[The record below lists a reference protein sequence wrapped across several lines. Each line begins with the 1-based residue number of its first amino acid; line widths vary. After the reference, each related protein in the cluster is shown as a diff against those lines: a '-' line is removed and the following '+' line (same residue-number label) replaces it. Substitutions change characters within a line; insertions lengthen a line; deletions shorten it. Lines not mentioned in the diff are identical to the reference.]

1 MAPDRIR
8 SLDTLTPSSSPGTIP
23 PLRAEDALRRRLKRN
38 RALATSLL
46 IGMGVVFIGTHF
58 IAAPGFSIGLLR
70 ATSEAGIVG
79 GLADWFAV
87 TALFRHPLGLPIPH
101 TAIVPKSK
109 ERIGQTL
116 GRFIE
121 RHFFTQ
127 EVLIKKLRNAHAAQ
141 RFATWLSAP
150 ATAPVIANAVVAAM
164 PYLVRSL
171 DSHDL
176 REFVRRTLGKQIR
189 QADIAPVIGRAI
201 HMITESGEADVLF
214 ERTLGVAARWLEENR
229 DQIYSLVQQRS
240 RWWIPRTINRKIADA
255 IITGCADLLN
265 DLREPESEIRLK
277 FRQAL
282 AGLIDELLNSSEQRK
297 QINASK
303 NRILDHP
310 DVKAWVAAVWRETSR
325 VTLED
330 LSQPNSK
337 ARAAVEKICMLIGR
351 TLAND
356 NAMSRHID
364 EFLEELAVYLVSW
377 RHEIGAFVA
386 EVVRSWDSPTLVE
399 RLELVVGS
407 DLQYIRMNGTIVGAL
422 AGCLIFLGSQLIG

>member
-8 SLDTLTPSSSPGTIP
+8 SLDTPTPSSPPGTIP
-23 PLRAEDALRRRLKRN
+23 PARTEDALRRRLKRN

-46 IGMGVVFIGTHF
+46 VAMGAVFVATHF
-58 IAAPGFSIGLLR
+58 IADPNFSTRLLR
-70 ATSEAGIVG
+70 STSEAGIIG

-101 TAIVPKSK
+101 TAIIPNSQ

-121 RHFFTQ
+121 RHFLTK
-127 EVLIKKLRNAHAAQ
+127 EVLLQKLRNAHAAQ

-150 ATAPVIANAVVAAM
+150 ATAPIIANAVVAAL

-171 DSHDL
+171 DSRDL
-176 REFVRRTLGKQIR
+176 REFARRTLGKQVQ

-201 HMITESGEADVLF
+201 HMVTESGEADVLF
-214 ERTLGVAARWLEENR
+214 ERVLGVSARWLEENR
-229 DQIYSLVQQRS
+229 EQIYDLVKQRS

-265 DLREPESEIRLK
+265 DLREPESEVRLK
-277 FRQAL
+277 FREAL
-282 AGLIDELLNSSEQRK
+282 AHLIDELTNSPEQRQ

-303 NRILDHP
+303 NRILEHP
-310 DVKAWVAAVWRETSR
+310 DVQAWVAALWHETSR
-325 VTLED
+325 VMLDD
-330 LSQPNSK
+330 LSHPTSK
-337 ARAAVEKICMLIGR
+337 ARAAVERICMLLGR
-351 TLAND
+351 TLAAD
-356 NAMSRHID
+356 EAMLKHMD
-364 EFLEELAVYLVSW
+364 AFLEELAVYLVSW
-377 RHEIGAFVA
+377 RHEISTFVA

-422 AGCLIFLGSQLIG
+422 AGCLIFLASQLIG